1 MTLESCSKTESD
13 ASRPSFLSTV
23 VGTSNFRRRERKG
36 GRLVAG
42 RLLFRLLSALVASTG
57 MTTFGEILSLRHG
70 TSSRETP
77 DIKDGITFPTVLT
90 RDVAISLLHG
100 LVDRLVESL
109 YHALV
114 GLRSLIVYP
123 NFSSIFKGM
132 MFIVDPQSNM
142 ILGTGMSSRLPAI
155 NKGRLCYLVP
165 SNKSSSDN
173 YIEQH

>member
-1 MTLESCSKTESD
+1 MWHKSSYLRS
-13 ASRPSFLSTV
+13 LTV
-23 VGTSNFRRRERKG
+23 IGWC
-36 GRLVAG
+36 L
-42 RLLFRLLSALVASTG
+42 
-57 MTTFGEILSLRHG
+57 
-70 TSSRETP
+70 
-77 DIKDGITFPTVLT
+77 
-90 RDVAISLLHG
+90 G

-132 MFIVDPQSNM
+132 MFIADPQSNM

-155 NKGRLCYLVP
+155 NKGRLCNLVP

-173 YIEQH
+173 YIEQHWAVDVSIFATSAWVSSRKDRAVISAFLRSSDRHNASYTLSKEGLFGHDIVFDSIRGSCLLRWSLVCPHWRCWRLYVR